1 MEGKGGG
8 LADHLRRSTDV
19 QLAYAEESEVWVL
32 LLTEAT
38 PVRSSLVFGWCA
50 CRNRG
55 QGSLCIQA
63 FYPSASIFIGAGWGG
78 GSFIVAWII
87 GFDTKY
93 VGELFFPAFWGG
105 RKRTPGM
112 ITIS

>member
-63 FYPSASIFIGAGWGG
+63 FYPSASIFIGAGGG
-78 GSFIVAWII
+78 VLLSLHGSSDLIRNTWANSF
-87 GFDTKY
+87 FRLF
-93 VGELFFPAFWGG
+93 GEGEKG
-105 RKRTPGM
+105 RLV
-112 ITIS
+112 